1 MSIWWRWG
9 WRLHVSNREHKQQ
22 NWQKRTAMAASY
34 DTAKSMT
41 YAVPFLFFFTT
52 TCKSSAAAC
61 APAFLQALKQTNTST
76 SRTCKK
82 KA

>member
-1 MSIWWRWG
+1 
-9 WRLHVSNREHKQQ
+9 
-22 NWQKRTAMAASY
+22 MAASY

-61 APAFLQALKQTNTST
+61 ALAFLQALKQTNTST

-82 KA
+82 KE